1 MRQST
6 RPKRALRRACIT
18 ITDMTT
24 DRNDRPTP
32 DMPRQFQEPFLLI
45 GLERGESHGYE
56 LAEYLRG
63 LNMPIDLATVYRKL
77 QSMER
82 RELIISRW
90 EESPSGPKRR
100 VYRLTDAGVATAQ
113 DAVKELEEV
122 VTMVSCA
129 LNTPAPVK

>member
-1 MRQST
+1 M
-6 RPKRALRRACIT
+6 T
-18 ITDMTT
+18 I

-32 DMPRQFQEPFLLI
+32 DMPRQFQQSFLLI

-56 LAEYLRG
+56 LTEYLRG

-82 RELIISRW
+82 RGLIISRW

-100 VYRLTDAGVATAQ
+100 IYQLTDAGVAAAQ
-113 DAVKELEEV
+113 DAVKELEDVAE
-122 VTMVSCA
+122 MVSCA
-129 LNTPAPVK
+129 LNSPTLVK

>member
-1 MRQST
+1 
-6 RPKRALRRACIT
+6 
-18 ITDMTT
+18 
-24 DRNDRPTP
+24 
-32 DMPRQFQEPFLLI
+32 MPRQFQEPCLLF

-82 RELIISRW
+82 RGLIVSRW

-100 VYRLTDAGVATAQ
+100 VYRLTDAGLATAR

-122 VTMVSCA
+122 AAMVSCA
-129 LNTPAPVK
+129 LNSPTPVK